1 MFKRGYTIT
10 LNRVHDVLT
19 VREGN
24 EKLSLT
30 VDGDSMR
37 IVAGLNV
44 AQQKMNEI
52 TAKEDPTET
61 EIREAAETFATVIFG
76 KEQTEKLF
84 AFYNNDPGCV
94 ISICGQY
101 FKNRLAARIAK
112 VQRRLKL

>member
-1 MFKRGYTIT
+1 MT

-19 VREGN
+19 VKEGN

-37 IVAGLNV
+37 IVAGLNA
-44 AQQKMNEI
+44 AQKKMQEL
-52 TAKEDPTET
+52 KEDATEQ
-61 EIREAAETFATVIFG
+61 EIREAAEMFSNVIFG

-84 AFYNNDPGCV
+84 AFYANDPGCV

-101 FKNRLAARIAK
+101 FKNRLADKIAK

>member
-1 MFKRGYTIT
+1 MT

-19 VREGN
+19 VKEGT
-24 EKLSLT
+24 EKLTLT

-37 IVAGLNV
+37 IVAGLNA
-44 AQQKMNEI
+44 AQKKMNELKDD
-52 TAKEDPTET
+52 ATEQ
-61 EIREAAETFATVIFG
+61 EIRDAAETFATVIFG
-76 KEQTEKLF
+76 KDQTEKLF

-101 FKNRLAARIAK
+101 FKNRLADRIAK

>member
-1 MFKRGYTIT
+1 MT

-24 EKLSLT
+24 EKISLT

-37 IVAGLNV
+37 IVAGLNA
-44 AQQKMNEI
+44 AQKKMNELKDD
-52 TAKEDPTET
+52 ATEQ
-61 EIREAAETFATVIFG
+61 EIRDAAETFATVIFG
-76 KEQTEKLF
+76 KDQTEKLF

-101 FKNRLAARIAK
+101 FKNRLADRIAK